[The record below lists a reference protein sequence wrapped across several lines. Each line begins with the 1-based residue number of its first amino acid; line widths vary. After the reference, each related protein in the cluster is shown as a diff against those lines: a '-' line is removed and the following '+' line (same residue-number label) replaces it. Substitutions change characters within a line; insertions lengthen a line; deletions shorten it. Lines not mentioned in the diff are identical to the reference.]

1 MRRRHARSVLT
12 AERRTGL
19 RCDGLVAGARRGS
32 QLGNA
37 FDELG
42 LVWGVGSAHSL
53 NDEGKGA
60 PQRLGSQMAQHGF
73 RLIVGD
79 WEGVDELVGGAF
91 IDELAKLGVAD
102 PRDWIVQVRRTGI
115 TFRRHSICPGATVVE
130 ASSDD
135 LEYDLPAKRCDA
147 CVVVPG
153 IGGAGESARRARN
166 HGKPVFP
173 LPMTEGDSRTLF
185 QEIMR
190 EWRVWGG
197 GGGKAFKF
205 LVSFSH

>member
-19 RCDGLVAGARRGS
+19 RCDGWVAGARRVS

-42 LVWGVGSAHSL
+42 LVWVVGSAHSL
-53 NDEGKGA
+53 NDEA
-60 PQRLGSQMAQHGF
+60 NRAAQRLGGQMAQQGF
-73 RLIVGD
+73 RRIVGD

-135 LEYDLPAKRCDA
+135 T
-147 CVVVPG
+147 
-153 IGGAGESARRARN
+153 ESDPPPN
-166 HGKPVFP
+166 
-173 LPMTEGDSRTLF
+173 S
-185 QEIMR
+185 
-190 EWRVWGG
+190 
-197 GGGKAFKF
+197 
-205 LVSFSH
+205 S